1 MLVQDKDLGGAHRI
15 QDALQSRTVR
25 RPVVDT
31 EPANDATTN
40 VHAEPNKRWLTVS
53 ALAILGPNGVQ
64 WRAGNVKATA
74 TA

>member
-1 MLVQDKDLGGAHRI
+1 MAPDGAIWR
-15 QDALQSRTVR
+15 
-25 RPVVDT
+25 VVSSYS
-31 EPANDATTN
+31 ATN